1 MDKPNT
7 STQEEAQKSFI
18 EKQDEVMARRLDK
31 IETLYKKVVE
41 LVEKSGADRNS
52 IAEIF
57 KESLP
62 YYFQL

>member
-1 MDKPNT
+1 MDKPNILA
-7 STQEEAQKSFI
+7 QEEVQKSFI

-31 IETLYKKVVE
+31 IEALYNKIVE
-41 LVEKSGADRNS
+41 LVDKSGADRNS
-52 IAEIF
+52 ISEIF